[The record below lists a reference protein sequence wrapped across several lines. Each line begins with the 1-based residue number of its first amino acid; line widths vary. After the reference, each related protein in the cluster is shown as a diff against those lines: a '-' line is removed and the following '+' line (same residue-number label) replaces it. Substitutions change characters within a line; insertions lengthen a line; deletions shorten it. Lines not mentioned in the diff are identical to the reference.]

1 MNDSFFRNSVYGLV
15 GSPVRNVEK
24 FSKVERMLR
33 LYIGV
38 HDRLNDISTNKI
50 YGVEKITIV
59 ILFCR
64 ILNIK
69 ESISRTWFLFFE
81 KHKDFDTTTFK
92 NDLALIKLDRDV
104 DEVEGKV
111 GYACLSNQAH
121 VHPGDII
128 YAIGWGYTEK
138 SRNQG

>member
-1 MNDSFFRNSVYGLV
+1 LRFED
-15 GSPVRNVEK
+15 
-24 FSKVERMLR
+24 FSNNFVCLQ
-33 LYIGV
+33 
-38 HDRLNDISTNKI
+38 
-50 YGVEKITIV
+50 
-59 ILFCR
+59 
-64 ILNIK
+64 
-69 ESISRTWFLFFE
+69 

-104 DEVEGKV
+104 EEIEGKV

-138 SRNQG
+138 SRNQGLLHSFVLF